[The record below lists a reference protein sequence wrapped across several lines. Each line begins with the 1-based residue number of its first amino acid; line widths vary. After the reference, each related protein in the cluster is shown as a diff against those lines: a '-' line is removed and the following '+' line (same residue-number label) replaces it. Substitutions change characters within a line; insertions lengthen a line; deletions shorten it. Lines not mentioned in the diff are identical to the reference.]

1 MWMEMSRENQ
11 FAKDVIK
18 WNMDTR
24 WIAASSLDEDSPLI
38 QSSLNHLNPYHSF
51 PCSYKLGTSLNKD
64 VLLLQ
69 ENAVLKEKNCGLK
82 MSVELAKIF
91 HSMVRSIKGYTL
103 TI

>member
-1 MWMEMSRENQ
+1 
-11 FAKDVIK
+11 
-18 WNMDTR
+18 MDFF
-24 WIAASSLDEDSPLI
+24 LDSPLI

-51 PCSYKLGTSLNKD
+51 SCSYELGTSLNKD

-91 HSMVRSIKGYTL
+91 QSMVRSIKGYTI